1 MSRFFNETSAQLT
14 ATINY
19 HIRASVNHQ
28 RMLDY
33 HTQGGTAARE
43 ELARILEI
51 QLQIQARFAAPQTA
65 EFKDILGNLV
75 ARGSFVPATNEYT
88 TGDGRKV
95 AHWNAS
101 LGRIVPV
108 PLLRARLYSQNR
120 RADPVAHA
128 RYLEQQRQ
136 RYAETHPAVQRRN
149 PFVDY

>member
-1 MSRFFNETSAQLT
+1 MERETCAQLK
-14 ATINY
+14 AKINY
-19 HIRASVNHQ
+19 HARAAINVQNVLIWHRQ
-28 RMLDY
+28 EE
-33 HTQGGTAARE
+33 TAGRE
-43 ELARILEI
+43 ELARIQRQAI
-51 QLQIQARFAAPQTA
+51 IPQIA

-75 ARGSFVPATNEYT
+75 ARGSFVPATNEYVT
-88 TGDGRKV
+88 NNGEKV

-101 LGRIVPV
+101 LYKIVPV

-120 RADPVAHA
+120 RADPAAHA